1 MGTSRVCV
9 IFNPS
14 AGRRRAA
21 RRLKAFRERW
31 RHAAD
36 FRPTESAGHA
46 RTLAARAADEGYQI
60 VAAAGGDGTV
70 HEVAGGILQA
80 GAEDVTFAVVP
91 LGSANDYAFSIE
103 QQFGRAQ
110 LDDDTGH
117 LVDVGVVRTER
128 GEHSF
133 VEGVG
138 IGLTAQ
144 ITVESRK
151 ITHRQGL
158 WLYGTAA
165 FRVLCRRE
173 RAAPLR
179 LTWDEEP
186 PVEAPTRLLSVLLG
200 QREGNFLMARQALL
214 DDGQF
219 DIVHG
224 GDVGPWQ
231 ALALLPKFLAGGPP
245 ADHPQITLR
254 RCRTLHVESPDPLTL
269 HADGEVLATPGDNV
283 HTLDIDLL
291 PKRLR
296 VKVCRL

>member
-1 MGTSRVCV
+1 VPRVCV

-21 RRLKAFRERW
+21 RRLQRFRECW
-31 RHAAD
+31 QHTAV

-46 RTLAARAADEGYQI
+46 RTLAASAVDEGYPI
-60 VAAAGGDGTV
+60 IAAAGGDGTV
-70 HEVAGGILQA
+70 HEVAGGILQSDPK
-80 GAEDVTFAVVP
+80 DVTFAVVP
-91 LGSANDYAFSIE
+91 MGSANDYAFSIE
-103 QQFGRAQ
+103 QQFGKAE

-117 LVDVGVVRTER
+117 PVDVGVVRTER
-128 GEHSF
+128 GEHFF
-133 VEGVG
+133 VESVG
-138 IGLTAQ
+138 IGLSAQ

-151 ITHRQGL
+151 IAHRQGL

-173 RAAPLR
+173 RAAPLT

-186 PVEAPTRLLSVLLG
+186 PVESPTRLLSVLLG

-224 GDVGPWQ
+224 VDVGPWQ

-245 ADHPQITLR
+245 ANHPQITLR
-254 RCRTLHVESPDPLTL
+254 RCRRLHVESADPLTL
-269 HADGEVLATPGDNV
+269 HADGEIVATPTDNL
-283 HTLDIDLL
+283 HTLDIALL